1 MTATARSRGASWWLM
16 VLLASSGVLTPRLA
30 AAEPAIRSLN
40 IHGLQSGAT
49 TTLQIDGEALGTA
62 PRLLLPFRSQQ
73 KLRPGATDKRATF
86 DVTLAEVPPGYYHLR
101 VVTDGG
107 VSLPVVITVDRL
119 PQRPLAASVDQ
130 LPVALH
136 GVVNGSTVVET
147 RFPGKA
153 GQKVLVEVEAQRL
166 GSKLRPIVHLYNR
179 RRLQLAWSW
188 TTPAL
193 AGDTRLEATLP
204 EDGPYTIA
212 IHDVEYAAAAPG
224 FFRLRVG
231 QWSFVDQV
239 FPPVIGTGRHSV
251 ELLGPP
257 SPIRVD
263 VHALPGTTVLPL
275 AWPREGTWSG
285 SRPFVRVSSR
295 PEIAVQTTAETVH
308 ELPAGP
314 VGVSGRLLKPFAE
327 DRYRVPV
334 KPGDKLRFEVFAERY
349 GSPLDTALVLRNEKG
364 GELARVEDG
373 PGTLDPVLDY
383 TVPANVTTLV
393 VGVVD
398 AQGRGGPRGVYRLT
412 IDPQSAN
419 AGKADFRLVTPAQR
433 LALPV
438 GGRAVIPV
446 WVERRGYQGSIAL
459 SAEGLPAGVKLEG
472 GDIPPEAD
480 GALVT
485 VRRGEAPAD
494 AAITHWRGRGTD
506 GREHAVVLKGHP
518 LEQLQPWLAREIAV
532 APTTARAAD
541 FQVDWRGLPAD
552 VGLVPA
558 GRLVLPV
565 KLTRPATNTV
575 VRLGLLTSQLPPL
588 VNNRPDPNQAL
599 RPEKAVE
606 LAAKVTDG
614 ELAVLVPPQ
623 LTAPVY
629 DVTVQAELLAA
640 DKKTVLAVAYAP
652 VRRFLV
658 RMPLVVQLEGAGR
671 IEAKRDPKT
680 GTAFRIKGK
689 VERREGLSGDV
700 ALSITGLP
708 AGGRANPV
716 TVKAGATTFAFNVI
730 LPPNVAPG
738 EVNGLK
744 LFGTAAPDPKK
755 PNVRVRSRE
764 VAVMLVV
771 M

>member
-1 MTATARSRGASWWLM
+1 MTATARGASFWLM
-16 VLLASSGVLTPRLA
+16 VLVASMMLAPRLA
-30 AAEPAIRSLN
+30 AVEPDIRSLN

-49 TTLQIDGEALGTA
+49 TTLQVDGEALGTA

-73 KLRPGATDKRATF
+73 KLKPGATDKSATF
-86 DVTLAEVPPGYYHLR
+86 DITLADVPPGYYHLR
-101 VVTDGG
+101 VATDGG
-107 VSLPVVITVDRL
+107 VSLPAVIAVDRL
-119 PQRPLAASVDQ
+119 PQRSLAASVDQ

-166 GSKLRPIVHLYNR
+166 GSKLRPIVHLYSPKK
-179 RRLQLAWSW
+179 LQLAWSW
-188 TTPAL
+188 TSPAL

-204 EDGPYTIA
+204 EDGSYTIA
-212 IHDVEYAAAAPG
+212 IHDAEYAAAAPS

-239 FPPVIGTGRHSV
+239 FPPVIGTGQRSV
-251 ELLGPP
+251 ELLGSPA
-257 SPIRVD
+257 PIRVD
-263 VHALPGTTVLPL
+263 LPALEGTTVLPL
-275 AWPREGTWSG
+275 AWPREGAWSG
-285 SRPFVRVSSR
+285 PRPFVTISSR
-295 PEIAVQTTAETVH
+295 PEISVPATAETVH

-314 VGVSGRLLKPFAE
+314 VAVSGRLLKPFAE

-334 KPGDKLRFEVFAERY
+334 KPGDKVRFEVFAERY
-349 GSPLDTALVLRNEKG
+349 GSPLDAALVLRNEKG
-364 GELARVEDG
+364 DQLARVEDG

-383 TVPANVTTLV
+383 TVPANLTALV

-398 AQGRGGPRGVYRLT
+398 AQGRGGPRGVYRLI

-419 AGKADFRLVTPAQR
+419 AGRAGFRLVTPVQR
-433 LALPV
+433 LALPAS
-438 GGRAVIPV
+438 GQAVIPV
-446 WVERRGYQGSIAL
+446 WVERRGYQGSITL

-480 GALVT
+480 GTLVT
-485 VRRGEAPAD
+485 VRRGETPTD
-494 AAITHWRGRGTD
+494 AAITHWRGRGSD
-506 GREHAVVLKGHP
+506 GREHAVLLKGHP
-518 LEQLQPWLAREIAV
+518 LEQLQPWLAEEIAV
-532 APTTARAAD
+532 APTSARAAE
-541 FQVDWRGLPAD
+541 FQVEWRGLPAD
-552 VGLVPA
+552 TGLVPA

-565 KLTRPATNTV
+565 KLTRPATNAV

-588 VNNRPDPNQAL
+588 VNNQPDPNQAL

-652 VRRFLV
+652 VRRLAV
-658 RMPLVVQLEGAGR
+658 RMPLVVQLEGAER
-671 IEAKRDPKT
+671 IGAKRDPKT
-680 GTAFRIKGK
+680 GTTFHIKGK

-700 ALSITGLP
+700 ALSLTGLP
-708 AGGRANPV
+708 AGGRADPV
-716 TVKAGATTFAFNVI
+716 TVKAGATTFTLNVV

-738 EVNGLK
+738 EVHGLK

-755 PNVRVRSRE
+755 PNVRIRSRE
-764 VAVMLVV
+764 VAVTLVV